1 MPCKPR
7 AKIVDLIQGVKE
19 EAPAEKGGKSKGK
32 SKIKKGKGKG
42 KGGRGGRGRERVS
55 KAQAEEGKTLPDSPK
70 RKDREVVKGAIM
82 EKLKKMRG
90 AMARQ
95 AAAVEA
101 PEELPV
107 EEDQ

>member
-1 MPCKPR
+1 M
-7 AKIVDLIQGVKE
+7 DLIQGVKE

-82 EKLKKMRG
+82 EKLNKKMRG

>member
-1 MPCKPR
+1 M
-7 AKIVDLIQGVKE
+7 
-19 EAPAEKGGKSKGK
+19 
-32 SKIKKGKGKG
+32 
-42 KGGRGGRGRERVS
+42 
-55 KAQAEEGKTLPDSPK
+55 
-70 RKDREVVKGAIM
+70 VKGAIM

>member
-1 MPCKPR
+1 M
-7 AKIVDLIQGVKE
+7 DLIQGVKE

-32 SKIKKGKGKG
+32 SKIKRGKGKG

-82 EKLKKMRG
+82 EKLKKKMRG